1 MFYVALI
8 VLLLC
13 LLITLYFHH
22 KYICNEIEEL
32 KELIKNIKLSD
43 SNIPIT
49 TELLHSN
56 NEPKKDTIKPIDEL
70 NESNDKSINQSIKP
84 NYSKFINVPIIEH
97 KEDINTDNITNN
109 SSDESIKSIDKSLN
123 NQSLN
128 DQLQDNQELND
139 KVNNDFIGNKA
150 NDQAINKVINESDKQ
165 LPSLIESEDD
175 LVIPEV
181 IKNSFEYPSLNDLE
195 QQVLNQITNEI
206 NNGISIIN
214 ESLGF
219 DEIKKHPRVEEV
231 SDEEPINKKDNN
243 DENKNEIINY
253 EINENIINDVL
264 NDIKNQEINNQND
277 SVKEDLKDNVNNSIK
292 ETIKDDIKE
301 TNDNISTNDN
311 ITKESLKDPE
321 VKISNESIKPK
332 INPEV
337 INDLLNG
344 NYKYLQLVKK
354 CKDLGIDVTK
364 KKKDEIF
371 KILKSYL

>member
-43 SNIPIT
+43 SNNSIT
-49 TELLHSN
+49 KSLHLN

-70 NESNDKSINQSIKP
+70 IESNEEMKQSLKP

-97 KEDINTDNITNN
+97 KEDNITNN
-109 SSDESIKSIDKSLN
+109 NSDQLNKPIDKLP
-123 NQSLN
+123 N
-128 DQLQDNQELND
+128 DQMVKENDNQNI
-139 KVNNDFIGNKA
+139 NNNETINKA
-150 NDQAINKVINESDKQ
+150 NDEINNSDKQ
-165 LPSLIESEDD
+165 LPTVIDSEDD
-175 LVIPEV
+175 LVIPK
-181 IKNSFEYPSLNDLE
+181 IINPNSFEYPTLNELE

-214 ESLGF
+214 ESLGIP
-219 DEIKKHPRVEEV
+219 EINKHPRVEEV
-231 SDEEPINKKDNN
+231 NDEEPINDNKDNN
-243 DENKNEIINY
+243 KDDNKNEIINY

-264 NDIKNQEINNQND
+264 NDIKMQEVNNQND
-277 SVKEDLKDNVNNSIK
+277 NVKDEEVKDD
-292 ETIKDDIKE
+292 IKDDIKE
-301 TNDNISTNDN
+301 TKDNI
-311 ITKESLKDPE
+311 IKESLNENQE
-321 VKISNESIKPK
+321 VKESNESIKPK
-332 INPEV
+332 IDPEV

-354 CKDLGIDVTK
+354 CKDLGIDVAK
-364 KKKDEIF
+364 KKKEEIF

>member
-43 SNIPIT
+43 SNNSIT
-49 TELLHSN
+49 KSLHSN

-70 NESNDKSINQSIKP
+70 IESNEEIKQSLKP

-97 KEDINTDNITNN
+97 KEDNIINN
-109 SSDESIKSIDKSLN
+109 SSDQLNKPIDKLP
-123 NQSLN
+123 N
-128 DQLQDNQELND
+128 DQMIKES
-139 KVNNDFIGNKA
+139 NNENINNNENISNKA
-150 NDQAINKVINESDKQ
+150 NDDVINKSDDKQ
-165 LPSLIESEDD
+165 LPSLIDSEDD
-175 LVIPEV
+175 LVIPK
-181 IKNSFEYPSLNDLE
+181 IINPNSFEYPTLNELE

-214 ESLGF
+214 ESLGIP
-219 DEIKKHPRVEEV
+219 EINKHPRVEEV
-231 SDEEPINKKDNN
+231 NYEEPINDNKDNN
-243 DENKNEIINY
+243 KNNNKDNNKDDNKNEIINY

-264 NDIKNQEINNQND
+264 NDIKMQEVNNQND
-277 SVKEDLKDNVNNSIK
+277 IVKDEEV
-292 ETIKDDIKE
+292 KDDIKE
-301 TNDNISTNDN
+301 TKDNISDSV
-311 ITKESLKDPE
+311 IKESLNENQE
-321 VKISNESIKPK
+321 VKESNESIKPK
-332 INPEV
+332 IDPEV

-354 CKDLGIDVTK
+354 CKDLGIDVAK
-364 KKKDEIF
+364 KKKEEIF

>member
-43 SNIPIT
+43 SNNSIT
-49 TELLHSN
+49 KSLHSN

-70 NESNDKSINQSIKP
+70 IESNEEINQSLKP

-97 KEDINTDNITNN
+97 KDDNINDNITNN
-109 SSDESIKSIDKSLN
+109 NSDQLNKPIDKLP
-123 NQSLN
+123 N
-128 DQLQDNQELND
+128 DQMIKESDNENIS
-139 KVNNDFIGNKA
+139 NHETINKA
-150 NDQAINKVINESDKQ
+150 NDEINNSDKQ
-165 LPSLIESEDD
+165 LPSLIDSEDD
-175 LVIPEV
+175 LVIPK
-181 IKNSFEYPSLNDLE
+181 IINPNSFEYPTLNELE

-206 NNGISIIN
+206 NNGITIIN
-214 ESLGF
+214 ESLGIP
-219 DEIKKHPRVEEV
+219 EINKHPRVEEV
-231 SDEEPINKKDNN
+231 NDEESINDKDNN
-243 DENKNEIINY
+243 KDDNKNEIINY

-264 NDIKNQEINNQND
+264 NDIKMQEVNNQND
-277 SVKEDLKDNVNNSIK
+277 IVKDEK
-292 ETIKDDIKE
+292 EEVKDDIKE
-301 TNDNISTNDN
+301 TKDNVSDN
-311 ITKESLKDPE
+311 VTKEPLNENLE
-321 VKISNESIKPK
+321 VKESNESIKPK
-332 INPEV
+332 IDPEV

-354 CKDLGIDVTK
+354 CKDLGIDVAK
-364 KKKDEIF
+364 KKKEEIF

>member
-43 SNIPIT
+43 SNNSIT
-49 TELLHSN
+49 KSLHSN

-70 NESNDKSINQSIKP
+70 NESNEEIKQSLKP

-97 KEDINTDNITNN
+97 KEDNITNN
-109 SSDESIKSIDKSLN
+109 NSDQLNKPIDKLP
-123 NQSLN
+123 N
-128 DQLQDNQELND
+128 DQMIKES
-139 KVNNDFIGNKA
+139 NNENINNNETINKA
-150 NDQAINKVINESDKQ
+150 NDEINNSDKQ
-165 LPSLIESEDD
+165 LPSLIDSEDD
-175 LVIPEV
+175 LVIPK
-181 IKNSFEYPSLNDLE
+181 IINPNSFEYPTLNELE

-214 ESLGF
+214 ESLGIP
-219 DEIKKHPRVEEV
+219 EINKHPRVEEV
-231 SDEEPINKKDNN
+231 NDEEPINDKDNN
-243 DENKNEIINY
+243 KDDNKNEIINY

-264 NDIKNQEINNQND
+264 NDIKMQEVNNQND
-277 SVKEDLKDNVNNSIK
+277 IVKDEEVKDD
-292 ETIKDDIKE
+292 IKDDIKE
-301 TNDNISTNDN
+301 TKDNISDN
-311 ITKESLKDPE
+311 ITKESLNQNQE
-321 VKISNESIKPK
+321 VKESNESIKPK
-332 INPEV
+332 IDPEV

-354 CKDLGIDVTK
+354 CKDLGIDVAK
-364 KKKDEIF
+364 KKKEEIF

>member
-43 SNIPIT
+43 SNNSIT
-49 TELLHSN
+49 KSLHSN
-56 NEPKKDTIKPIDEL
+56 NELKKDTIKPIDEL
-70 NESNDKSINQSIKP
+70 IESNEEMKQSIKP

-97 KEDINTDNITNN
+97 KEDNINDNINNNN
-109 SSDESIKSIDKSLN
+109 SD
-123 NQSLN
+123 QSNTTINKLPN
-128 DQLQDNQELND
+128 DQMVKESDNENISNNEIVN
-139 KVNNDFIGNKA
+139 KVNDE
-150 NDQAINKVINESDKQ
+150 INNSDKQ
-165 LPSLIESEDD
+165 LPSLIDSEDD
-175 LVIPEV
+175 LVIPK
-181 IKNSFEYPSLNDLE
+181 IINPNSFEYPTLNDLE

-214 ESLGF
+214 ESLGIP
-219 DEIKKHPRVEEV
+219 EINKHPRVEEV
-231 SDEEPINKKDNN
+231 NDEELINDKDNN
-243 DENKNEIINY
+243 KDDNKNEIINY

-264 NDIKNQEINNQND
+264 NDIKMQEVNNQND
-277 SVKEDLKDNVNNSIK
+277 IVKDEK
-292 ETIKDDIKE
+292 EEVKDDIKE
-301 TNDNISTNDN
+301 TKDNVSDN
-311 ITKESLKDPE
+311 VTKEPLNENPE
-321 VKISNESIKPK
+321 VKESNESIKPK
-332 INPEV
+332 IDPEV

-354 CKDLGIDVTK
+354 CKDLGIDVAK
-364 KKKDEIF
+364 KKKEEIF

>member
-43 SNIPIT
+43 SNNSIT
-49 TELLHSN
+49 KSLHSN

-70 NESNDKSINQSIKP
+70 IESNEEIKQSIKP

-97 KEDINTDNITNN
+97 KEDNINDNITNN
-109 SSDESIKSIDKSLN
+109 NSDQLNKPIDKLP
-123 NQSLN
+123 N
-128 DQLQDNQELND
+128 DQMVKESDNENIS
-139 KVNNDFIGNKA
+139 NNETINKA
-150 NDQAINKVINESDKQ
+150 NDEINKSDDKQ
-165 LPSLIESEDD
+165 LPSVIDSEDD
-175 LVIPEV
+175 LVIPK
-181 IKNSFEYPSLNDLE
+181 IINPNSFEYPTLNELE

-206 NNGISIIN
+206 NNGITIIN
-214 ESLGF
+214 ESLGIP
-219 DEIKKHPRVEEV
+219 EINKHPRVEEV
-231 SDEEPINKKDNN
+231 NDEEPINDKDNN
-243 DENKNEIINY
+243 KDDNKNEIINY

-264 NDIKNQEINNQND
+264 NDIKMQEVNNQND
-277 SVKEDLKDNVNNSIK
+277 IVKDEK
-292 ETIKDDIKE
+292 EEVKDDIKE
-301 TNDNISTNDN
+301 TKDNISDN
-311 ITKESLKDPE
+311 VIKESLNENQE
-321 VKISNESIKPK
+321 VKESNESIKPK
-332 INPEV
+332 IDPEA

-354 CKDLGIDVTK
+354 CKDLGIDVAK
-364 KKKDEIF
+364 KKKEEIF

>member
-43 SNIPIT
+43 SNNSIT
-49 TELLHSN
+49 KSLHSN

-70 NESNDKSINQSIKP
+70 IESNEEIKQSIKP

-97 KEDINTDNITNN
+97 KEDNIINN
-109 SSDESIKSIDKSLN
+109 SSDQLNKPIDKLP
-123 NQSLN
+123 N
-128 DQLQDNQELND
+128 DQMIKES
-139 KVNNDFIGNKA
+139 NNENINNNENISNKA
-150 NDQAINKVINESDKQ
+150 NDDVINKSDDKQ
-165 LPSLIESEDD
+165 LPSLIDSEDD
-175 LVIPEV
+175 LVIPK
-181 IKNSFEYPSLNDLE
+181 IINPNSFEYPTLNDLE

-214 ESLGF
+214 ESLGIP
-219 DEIKKHPRVEEV
+219 EINKHPRVEEV
-231 SDEEPINKKDNN
+231 NDEESINDKDNN
-243 DENKNEIINY
+243 KDEIINY

-264 NDIKNQEINNQND
+264 NDIKMQEVNNQND
-277 SVKEDLKDNVNNSIK
+277 IVKDEK
-292 ETIKDDIKE
+292 EEVKDDIKE
-301 TNDNISTNDN
+301 TKDNISDN
-311 ITKESLKDPE
+311 VTKESLNQIQE
-321 VKISNESIKPK
+321 VKESNESIKPK
-332 INPEV
+332 IDPEV

-354 CKDLGIDVTK
+354 CKDLGIDVAK
-364 KKKDEIF
+364 KKKEEIF

>member
-43 SNIPIT
+43 SNNSIT
-49 TELLHSN
+49 KSLHLN

-70 NESNDKSINQSIKP
+70 IESNEEIKQSIKP

-97 KEDINTDNITNN
+97 KEDNITNN
-109 SSDESIKSIDKSLN
+109 NSDQLNKPIDKLP
-123 NQSLN
+123 N
-128 DQLQDNQELND
+128 DQMIKESDNENIS
-139 KVNNDFIGNKA
+139 NNEVNKA
-150 NDQAINKVINESDKQ
+150 NEINNSDKQ
-165 LPSLIESEDD
+165 LPSLIDSEDD
-175 LVIPEV
+175 LVIPK
-181 IKNSFEYPSLNDLE
+181 IINQNSFEYPTLNDLE

-214 ESLGF
+214 ESLGIP
-219 DEIKKHPRVEEV
+219 EINKHPRVEEV
-231 SDEEPINKKDNN
+231 NDEESINDKDNN
-243 DENKNEIINY
+243 KDDNKNEIINY

-264 NDIKNQEINNQND
+264 NDIKMQEVNNQND
-277 SVKEDLKDNVNNSIK
+277 NVKDEEVKDN
-292 ETIKDDIKE
+292 IKDDIKE
-301 TNDNISTNDN
+301 NKDNISDN
-311 ITKESLKDPE
+311 VTKESLNENQE
-321 VKISNESIKPK
+321 VKESNESIKPK
-332 INPEV
+332 IDPEV

-354 CKDLGIDVTK
+354 CKDLGIDVAK
-364 KKKDEIF
+364 KKKEEIF

>member
-43 SNIPIT
+43 SNNSIT
-49 TELLHSN
+49 KSLHSN

-70 NESNDKSINQSIKP
+70 IESNEEIKQSLKP

-97 KEDINTDNITNN
+97 KEDNINDNINNNN
-109 SSDESIKSIDKSLN
+109 SDQLNKPIDKLP
-123 NQSLN
+123 N
-128 DQLQDNQELND
+128 DQMVKESDNQNIS
-139 KVNNDFIGNKA
+139 NNDVNKA
-150 NDQAINKVINESDKQ
+150 NDEINNSDKQ
-165 LPSLIESEDD
+165 LPSLIDSEDD
-175 LVIPEV
+175 LVIPK
-181 IKNSFEYPSLNDLE
+181 IINPNSFEYPTLNDLE

-214 ESLGF
+214 ESLGIT
-219 DEIKKHPRVEEV
+219 EINKHPRVEEV
-231 SDEEPINKKDNN
+231 NDEEPINDNKDDNK
-243 DENKNEIINY
+243 DDNKNEIINY

-264 NDIKNQEINNQND
+264 NDIKMQEVNNQND
-277 SVKEDLKDNVNNSIK
+277 NVKDEEV
-292 ETIKDDIKE
+292 KDDIKE
-301 TNDNISTNDN
+301 TKDNISTNDSV
-311 ITKESLKDPE
+311 TKESLNQNSE
-321 VKISNESIKPK
+321 VKESNESIKPK
-332 INPEV
+332 IDPEV

-354 CKDLGIDVTK
+354 CKDLGIDVAK
-364 KKKDEIF
+364 KKKEEIF

>member
-43 SNIPIT
+43 SNNSIT
-49 TELLHSN
+49 KSSHSN
-56 NEPKKDTIKPIDEL
+56 NEPKKDIIKPIDEL
-70 NESNDKSINQSIKP
+70 IESNEEIKQSLKP

-97 KEDINTDNITNN
+97 KEDNINDNITNN
-109 SSDESIKSIDKSLN
+109 SSDKLNKPIDKLP
-123 NQSLN
+123 N
-128 DQLQDNQELND
+128 DQMIKES
-139 KVNNDFIGNKA
+139 NNENISNKA
-150 NDQAINKVINESDKQ
+150 NDDVINKSDDKQ
-165 LPSLIESEDD
+165 LPSLIDSEDD
-175 LVIPEV
+175 LVIPK
-181 IKNSFEYPSLNDLE
+181 IINPNSFEYPTLNELE

-214 ESLGF
+214 ESLGIP
-219 DEIKKHPRVEEV
+219 EINKHPRVEEV
-231 SDEEPINKKDNN
+231 SDEEPINDNKDDNK
-243 DENKNEIINY
+243 DDNKNEIINY

-264 NDIKNQEINNQND
+264 NDIKMQEVNNQND
-277 SVKEDLKDNVNNSIK
+277 NVKDEEV
-292 ETIKDDIKE
+292 KDDIKE
-301 TNDNISTNDN
+301 TKDNISTNDS
-311 ITKESLKDPE
+311 ITKESLNQE
-321 VKISNESIKPK
+321 VKESNESIKPK
-332 INPEV
+332 IDPEV

-354 CKDLGIDVTK
+354 CKELGIDVAK
-364 KKKDEIF
+364 KKKEEIF

>member
-43 SNIPIT
+43 SNNSIT
-49 TELLHSN
+49 KSLHSN

-70 NESNDKSINQSIKP
+70 IESNEEIKQSIKP

-97 KEDINTDNITNN
+97 KEDNINDNITNN
-109 SSDESIKSIDKSLN
+109 NSDQLNKPIDKLP
-123 NQSLN
+123 N
-128 DQLQDNQELND
+128 DQMIKESDNENISNNEIVNKTND
-139 KVNNDFIGNKA
+139 EINN
-150 NDQAINKVINESDKQ
+150 SDKQ
-165 LPSLIESEDD
+165 LPSLIDSEDD
-175 LVIPEV
+175 LVIPK
-181 IKNSFEYPSLNDLE
+181 IINPNSFEYPTLNDLE

-214 ESLGF
+214 ESLGIP
-219 DEIKKHPRVEEV
+219 EINKHPRVEEV
-231 SDEEPINKKDNN
+231 NDEEPINDKDNN
-243 DENKNEIINY
+243 KDDNKDDNKNEIINY

-264 NDIKNQEINNQND
+264 NDIKMQEVNNQND
-277 SVKEDLKDNVNNSIK
+277 NVKDEEV
-292 ETIKDDIKE
+292 KDDIKE
-301 TNDNISTNDN
+301 TKDNISTNDS
-311 ITKESLKDPE
+311 ITKEPLNQE
-321 VKISNESIKPK
+321 VKESNESIKPK
-332 INPEV
+332 IDPEV

-364 KKKDEIF
+364 KKKEEIF

>member
-43 SNIPIT
+43 SNNSIT
-49 TELLHSN
+49 KSLHSN

-70 NESNDKSINQSIKP
+70 IESNEEINKSLKP

-97 KEDINTDNITNN
+97 KEDNITNN
-109 SSDESIKSIDKSLN
+109 SSDQLNKPIDKLP
-123 NQSLN
+123 N
-128 DQLQDNQELND
+128 DQMIKESDNENIS
-139 KVNNDFIGNKA
+139 NNEIVNKA
-150 NDQAINKVINESDKQ
+150 NDEINNSDKQ
-165 LPSLIESEDD
+165 LPSLIDSEDD
-175 LVIPEV
+175 LVIPK
-181 IKNSFEYPSLNDLE
+181 IINPNSFEYPTLNDLE

-214 ESLGF
+214 ESLGIP
-219 DEIKKHPRVEEV
+219 EINKHPRVEEV
-231 SDEEPINKKDNN
+231 NDEESINDNKDDNK
-243 DENKNEIINY
+243 DDNKNEIINY

-264 NDIKNQEINNQND
+264 NDIKMQEVNNQND
-277 SVKEDLKDNVNNSIK
+277 NVKDEEVKDN
-292 ETIKDDIKE
+292 IKDDIKE
-301 TNDNISTNDN
+301 TKDNIITNDN
-311 ITKESLKDPE
+311 VIKESLNQNPE
-321 VKISNESIKPK
+321 VKESNESIKPK
-332 INPEV
+332 IDPEA

-354 CKDLGIDVTK
+354 CKDLGIDVAK
-364 KKKDEIF
+364 KKKEEIF

>member
-43 SNIPIT
+43 SNNSIT
-49 TELLHSN
+49 KSLHSN

-70 NESNDKSINQSIKP
+70 IESNEEIKQSLKP

-97 KEDINTDNITNN
+97 KEDNINDNITNN
-109 SSDESIKSIDKSLN
+109 NSDQLNKPIDKLP
-123 NQSLN
+123 N
-128 DQLQDNQELND
+128 DQMVKESDNENIS
-139 KVNNDFIGNKA
+139 NNEIVNKA
-150 NDQAINKVINESDKQ
+150 NDEINKSDDKQ
-165 LPSLIESEDD
+165 LPSLIDSEDD
-175 LVIPEV
+175 LVIPK
-181 IKNSFEYPSLNDLE
+181 IINPNSFEYPTLNELE

-214 ESLGF
+214 ESLGIP
-219 DEIKKHPRVEEV
+219 EINKHPRVEEV
-231 SDEEPINKKDNN
+231 SDEEPINDNKV
-243 DENKNEIINY
+243 DNKNEIFNY
-253 EINENIINDVL
+253 EISENIINDVL
-264 NDIKNQEINNQND
+264 NDIKMQEVNNQNEN
-277 SVKEDLKDNVNNSIK
+277 VKDEEVKDN
-292 ETIKDDIKE
+292 IKDDIKE
-301 TNDNISTNDN
+301 TKDNISDN
-311 ITKESLKDPE
+311 VTKESLNQIQE
-321 VKISNESIKPK
+321 VKESNESIKPK
-332 INPEV
+332 IDPEV

-354 CKDLGIDVTK
+354 CKDLGIDVAK
-364 KKKDEIF
+364 KKKEEIF

>member
-1 MFYVALI
+1 MFYIALI

-43 SNIPIT
+43 YNNSIT
-49 TELLHSN
+49 KSLHSN

-70 NESNDKSINQSIKP
+70 IESNEEIKQSLKP

-97 KEDINTDNITNN
+97 KEDNINDNITNN
-109 SSDESIKSIDKSLN
+109 SSDQLNKPIDKLP
-123 NQSLN
+123 N
-128 DQLQDNQELND
+128 DQMIKESDNENIS
-139 KVNNDFIGNKA
+139 NNETINKA
-150 NDQAINKVINESDKQ
+150 NDEINNSDKQ
-165 LPSLIESEDD
+165 LPSLIDSEDD
-175 LVIPEV
+175 LVIPK
-181 IKNSFEYPSLNDLE
+181 IINPNSFEYPTLNELE

-214 ESLGF
+214 ESLGIP
-219 DEIKKHPRVEEV
+219 EINKHPRVEEV
-231 SDEEPINKKDNN
+231 NDEEPINDKDNN
-243 DENKNEIINY
+243 KDDNKNEIINY

-264 NDIKNQEINNQND
+264 NDIKMQEVNNQND
-277 SVKEDLKDNVNNSIK
+277 IVKDEEV
-292 ETIKDDIKE
+292 KDDIKE
-301 TNDNISTNDN
+301 NKDNISDSV
-311 ITKESLKDPE
+311 IKESLNQIQE
-321 VKISNESIKPK
+321 VKESNESIKPK
-332 INPEV
+332 IDPEV

-354 CKDLGIDVTK
+354 CKDLGIDVAK
-364 KKKDEIF
+364 KKKEEIF

>member
-43 SNIPIT
+43 SNNSIT
-49 TELLHSN
+49 KSLHSN

-70 NESNDKSINQSIKP
+70 IESNEEIKQSLKP

-97 KEDINTDNITNN
+97 KEDNINDNITNN
-109 SSDESIKSIDKSLN
+109 NSDQLNKPIDKLP
-123 NQSLN
+123 N
-128 DQLQDNQELND
+128 DQMVKESDNENISNIE
-139 KVNNDFIGNKA
+139 VNKA
-150 NDQAINKVINESDKQ
+150 NDEINNSDKQ
-165 LPSLIESEDD
+165 LPSLIDSEDD
-175 LVIPEV
+175 LVIPK
-181 IKNSFEYPSLNDLE
+181 IINSNSFEYPTLNELE

-214 ESLGF
+214 ESLGIP
-219 DEIKKHPRVEEV
+219 EINKHPRVEEV
-231 SDEEPINKKDNN
+231 NDEESINDKDNN
-243 DENKNEIINY
+243 KHDNKNEIINY

-264 NDIKNQEINNQND
+264 NDIKMQEVNNQND
-277 SVKEDLKDNVNNSIK
+277 IVKDEEV
-292 ETIKDDIKE
+292 KDDIKE
-301 TNDNISTNDN
+301 TKDNISTNDN
-311 ITKESLKDPE
+311 VIKESLNQNQE
-321 VKISNESIKPK
+321 VKESNESIKHK
-332 INPEV
+332 IDPEA

-364 KKKDEIF
+364 KKKEEIF

>member
-43 SNIPIT
+43 SNNSIT
-49 TELLHSN
+49 NEILHSN

-70 NESNDKSINQSIKP
+70 IESKEEINKSLKP

-97 KEDINTDNITNN
+97 KETNNINTDNIINN
-109 SSDESIKSIDKSLN
+109 SSNESIKSIDKSLN

-128 DQLQDNQELND
+128 DQLQDNQELKD
-139 KVNNDFIGNKA
+139 KVNNDANNDSISNKA
-150 NDQAINKVINESDKQ
+150 NNQVINESDKQ
-165 LPSLIESEDD
+165 LPSLIDSEDD

-214 ESLGF
+214 ESLGLT
-219 DEIKKHPRVEEV
+219 EINKHPRVEEV
-231 SDEEPINKKDNN
+231 SDEEPNN
-243 DENKNEIINY
+243 DNKVNKDEIINY

-264 NDIKNQEINNQND
+264 NDIKMQEVNNQND
-277 SVKEDLKDNVNNSIK
+277 IVKDEKEEVNNNIK
-292 ETIKDDIKE
+292 ETK
-301 TNDNISTNDN
+301 DNISTNDN
-311 ITKESLKDPE
+311 VTNESLNEKLKDPE
-321 VKISNESIKPK
+321 VKESNESIKLK
-332 INPEV
+332 IDPEV
-337 INDLLNG
+337 INDLLNS

-354 CKDLGIDVTK
+354 CKDLGIDVAK
-364 KKKDEIF
+364 KKKEEIF

>member
-43 SNIPIT
+43 SNNSIT
-49 TELLHSN
+49 NEILHSN

-70 NESNDKSINQSIKP
+70 IESNEEINQSFKP

-97 KEDINTDNITNN
+97 KEDNITNN
-109 SSDESIKSIDKSLN
+109 SSD
-123 NQSLN
+123 QSNTTINKLPN
-128 DQLQDNQELND
+128 DQMVKES
-139 KVNNDFIGNKA
+139 NNENISNNEIINNKA
-150 NDQAINKVINESDKQ
+150 NDKINKSDDKQ
-165 LPSLIESEDD
+165 LPSLIDSEDD

-214 ESLGF
+214 ESLGLT
-219 DEIKKHPRVEEV
+219 EINKHPRVEEV
-231 SDEEPINKKDNN
+231 SDEEPNN
-243 DENKNEIINY
+243 DNKVNKDEIINY

-264 NDIKNQEINNQND
+264 NDIKMQEVNNQND
-277 SVKEDLKDNVNNSIK
+277 IVKDEKEEVNNNIK
-292 ETIKDDIKE
+292 ETK
-301 TNDNISTNDN
+301 DNISTNDN
-311 ITKESLKDPE
+311 VTNESLNEKLKDPE
-321 VKISNESIKPK
+321 VKESNESIKLK
-332 INPEV
+332 IDPEV
-337 INDLLNG
+337 INDLLNS

-354 CKDLGIDVTK
+354 CKDLGIDVAK
-364 KKKDEIF
+364 KKKEEIF

>member
-43 SNIPIT
+43 SNNSIT
-49 TELLHSN
+49 KSLHSN

-70 NESNDKSINQSIKP
+70 IESNEEIKQSLKP

-97 KEDINTDNITNN
+97 KEDNITNN
-109 SSDESIKSIDKSLN
+109 NSDQLNKPIDKLP
-123 NQSLN
+123 N
-128 DQLQDNQELND
+128 DQMIKESDNENI
-139 KVNNDFIGNKA
+139 NNNENISNKA
-150 NDQAINKVINESDKQ
+150 NDDVINKSDDKQ
-165 LPSLIESEDD
+165 LPNLIDSEDD
-175 LVIPEV
+175 LVIPK
-181 IKNSFEYPSLNDLE
+181 IINPNSFEYPTLNDLE

-214 ESLGF
+214 ESLGIP
-219 DEIKKHPRVEEV
+219 EINKHPRVEEV
-231 SDEEPINKKDNN
+231 NDEEPINDKDNN
-243 DENKNEIINY
+243 KDDNKDDNKNEIINY

-264 NDIKNQEINNQND
+264 NDIKMQEVNNQND
-277 SVKEDLKDNVNNSIK
+277 NVKDEEVKDN
-292 ETIKDDIKE
+292 IKDDIKE
-301 TNDNISTNDN
+301 NKDNISDSV
-311 ITKESLKDPE
+311 IKESLNENLKDPE
-321 VKISNESIKPK
+321 VKESNESIKPK
-332 INPEV
+332 IDPEV

-354 CKDLGIDVTK
+354 CKDLGIDVAK
-364 KKKDEIF
+364 KKKEEIF

>member
-43 SNIPIT
+43 SNNSIT
-49 TELLHSN
+49 KSLHSN

-70 NESNDKSINQSIKP
+70 IESNEEIKQSFKP

-97 KEDINTDNITNN
+97 KEDNINDNITNN
-109 SSDESIKSIDKSLN
+109 SSDQLNKPIDKLP
-123 NQSLN
+123 N
-128 DQLQDNQELND
+128 DQMIKESDNENIS
-139 KVNNDFIGNKA
+139 NNETINKA
-150 NDQAINKVINESDKQ
+150 NDEINNSDKQ
-165 LPSLIESEDD
+165 LPSLIDSEDD
-175 LVIPEV
+175 LVIPK
-181 IKNSFEYPSLNDLE
+181 IINPNSFEYPTLNELE

-214 ESLGF
+214 ESLGIP
-219 DEIKKHPRVEEV
+219 EINKHPRVEEV
-231 SDEEPINKKDNN
+231 NDEESINDKDNN
-243 DENKNEIINY
+243 KDDNKNEIINY

-264 NDIKNQEINNQND
+264 NDIKMQEVNNQND
-277 SVKEDLKDNVNNSIK
+277 IVKDEEVKDN
-292 ETIKDDIKE
+292 IKDDIKE
-301 TNDNISTNDN
+301 TKDNISDN
-311 ITKESLKDPE
+311 VTKESLNQNPE
-321 VKISNESIKPK
+321 VKESNESIKPK
-332 INPEV
+332 IDPEV

-354 CKDLGIDVTK
+354 CKDLGIDVAK
-364 KKKDEIF
+364 KKKEEIF

>member
-43 SNIPIT
+43 SNNSIIKS
-49 TELLHSN
+49 LHSN

-70 NESNDKSINQSIKP
+70 IESNEEMKQSIKP

-97 KEDINTDNITNN
+97 KEDNINDNINNNN
-109 SSDESIKSIDKSLN
+109 SD
-123 NQSLN
+123 QSNTTINKLPN
-128 DQLQDNQELND
+128 DQMVKESDNENISNNEIVN
-139 KVNNDFIGNKA
+139 KVNDE
-150 NDQAINKVINESDKQ
+150 INNSDKQ
-165 LPSLIESEDD
+165 LPSLIDSEDD
-175 LVIPEV
+175 LVIPK
-181 IKNSFEYPSLNDLE
+181 IINPNSFEYPTLNDLE

-214 ESLGF
+214 ESLGIP
-219 DEIKKHPRVEEV
+219 EINKHPRVEEV
-231 SDEEPINKKDNN
+231 NDEESINDKDNN
-243 DENKNEIINY
+243 KDDNKNEIINY

-264 NDIKNQEINNQND
+264 NDIKMQEVNNQND
-277 SVKEDLKDNVNNSIK
+277 IVKDEK
-292 ETIKDDIKE
+292 EEVKDDIKE
-301 TNDNISTNDN
+301 TKDNVSDN
-311 ITKESLKDPE
+311 VTKEPLNENPE
-321 VKISNESIKPK
+321 VKESNESIKPK
-332 INPEV
+332 IDPEV

-354 CKDLGIDVTK
+354 CKDLGIDVAK
-364 KKKDEIF
+364 KKKEEIF

>member
-43 SNIPIT
+43 SNNSIT
-49 TELLHSN
+49 KSLHSN

-70 NESNDKSINQSIKP
+70 IESNEEIKQSLKP

-97 KEDINTDNITNN
+97 KEDNINDNITNN
-109 SSDESIKSIDKSLN
+109 SSDQLNKPIDKLP
-123 NQSLN
+123 N
-128 DQLQDNQELND
+128 DQMIKENDNEN
-139 KVNNDFIGNKA
+139 ISNKA
-150 NDQAINKVINESDKQ
+150 NDDVINKSDDKQ
-165 LPSLIESEDD
+165 LPSLIDSEDD
-175 LVIPEV
+175 LVIPK
-181 IKNSFEYPSLNDLE
+181 IINPNSFEYPTLNELE

-214 ESLGF
+214 ESLGIP
-219 DEIKKHPRVEEV
+219 EINKHPRVEEV
-231 SDEEPINKKDNN
+231 NDEEPINDKDNN
-243 DENKNEIINY
+243 KDDNKNEIINY

-264 NDIKNQEINNQND
+264 NDIKMQEVNNQND
-277 SVKEDLKDNVNNSIK
+277 IVKDEEVKDNIK
-292 ETIKDDIKE
+292 ETK
-301 TNDNISTNDN
+301 DNISDN
-311 ITKESLKDPE
+311 VIKESLNQNPE
-321 VKISNESIKPK
+321 VKESNESIKPK
-332 INPEV
+332 IDPEV

-354 CKDLGIDVTK
+354 CKDLGIDVAK
-364 KKKDEIF
+364 KKKEEIF

>member
-43 SNIPIT
+43 SNNSINS
-49 TELLHSN
+49 LHLN

-70 NESNDKSINQSIKP
+70 IESNEEIKQSLKS

-97 KEDINTDNITNN
+97 KEDNINDNITNN
-109 SSDESIKSIDKSLN
+109 SSDQLNKPIDKLP
-123 NQSLN
+123 N
-128 DQLQDNQELND
+128 DQMIKES
-139 KVNNDFIGNKA
+139 NNENISNNETINKA
-150 NDQAINKVINESDKQ
+150 NDEINNSDKQ
-165 LPSLIESEDD
+165 IPSLIDSEDD
-175 LVIPEV
+175 LVIPK
-181 IKNSFEYPSLNDLE
+181 IINPNSFEYPTLNDLE

-214 ESLGF
+214 ESLGIP
-219 DEIKKHPRVEEV
+219 EINKHPRVEEV
-231 SDEEPINKKDNN
+231 NDEEPINDKDNN
-243 DENKNEIINY
+243 KDDNKNEIINY

-264 NDIKNQEINNQND
+264 NDIKMQEVNNQND
-277 SVKEDLKDNVNNSIK
+277 NVKDEEVKDN
-292 ETIKDDIKE
+292 IKDDIKE
-301 TNDNISTNDN
+301 NKDNISDN
-311 ITKESLKDPE
+311 VTKESLNGNQE
-321 VKISNESIKPK
+321 VKESNESIKPK
-332 INPEV
+332 IDPEA

-354 CKDLGIDVTK
+354 CKDLGIDVAK
-364 KKKDEIF
+364 KKKEEIF

>member
-43 SNIPIT
+43 SNNSIT
-49 TELLHSN
+49 KSLHSN

-70 NESNDKSINQSIKP
+70 IESNEEIKQSLKP

-97 KEDINTDNITNN
+97 KEDNINDNITNN
-109 SSDESIKSIDKSLN
+109 SSDQLNKPIDKLP
-123 NQSLN
+123 N
-128 DQLQDNQELND
+128 DQMIKENDNEN
-139 KVNNDFIGNKA
+139 ISNKA
-150 NDQAINKVINESDKQ
+150 NDDVINKSDDKQ
-165 LPSLIESEDD
+165 LPSLIDSEDD
-175 LVIPEV
+175 LVIPK
-181 IKNSFEYPSLNDLE
+181 IINPNSFEYPTLNELE

-214 ESLGF
+214 ESLGIP
-219 DEIKKHPRVEEV
+219 EINKHPRVEEV
-231 SDEEPINKKDNN
+231 NDEEPINDKDNN
-243 DENKNEIINY
+243 KDDNKNEIINY

-264 NDIKNQEINNQND
+264 NDIKMQEVNNQND
-277 SVKEDLKDNVNNSIK
+277 IVKDEK
-292 ETIKDDIKE
+292 EEVKDDIKE
-301 TNDNISTNDN
+301 TKDNISDN
-311 ITKESLKDPE
+311 VIKESLNQNPE
-321 VKISNESIKPK
+321 VKESNESIKPK
-332 INPEV
+332 IDPEV

-354 CKDLGIDVTK
+354 CKDLGIDVAK
-364 KKKDEIF
+364 KKKEEIF
-371 KILKSYL
+371 KILKSDL

>member
-43 SNIPIT
+43 SNNSIT
-49 TELLHSN
+49 IESLHSDN
-56 NEPKKDTIKPIDEL
+56 KPKKDTIKPIEEL
-70 NESNDKSINQSIKP
+70 NDLNNKVLNQSFKP

-97 KEDINTDNITNN
+97 KDNINNNITNN
-109 SSDESIKSIDKSLN
+109 SSGESNKTN
-123 NQSLN
+123 NKSLN
-128 DQLQDNQELND
+128 DQLPNQES
-139 KVNNDFIGNKA
+139 
-150 NDQAINKVINESDKQ
+150 NDQTIKESNNEVINESDNKE
-165 LPSLIESEDD
+165 LPNLIDSKDD

-214 ESLGF
+214 ESLGLN
-219 DEIKKHPRVEEV
+219 EINKHPRVEEV
-231 SDEEPINKKDNN
+231 SDEEPINKDDNKD
-243 DENKNEIINY
+243 EIISY

-264 NDIKNQEINNQND
+264 NDIKNQEVNNQND
-277 SVKEDLKDNVNNSIK
+277 SVKEDIKDNIK
-292 ETIKDDIKE
+292 ETKDNI
-301 TNDNISTNDN
+301 TNDNV
-311 ITKESLKDPE
+311 ESLNDSE
-321 VKISNESIKPK
+321 VKISNDSIKPK
-332 INPEV
+332 IDSEI

>member
-43 SNIPIT
+43 SNNSIT
-49 TELLHSN
+49 KSLHSN

-70 NESNDKSINQSIKP
+70 IESNEEIKQSIKP

-97 KEDINTDNITNN
+97 KEDNINDNITNN
-109 SSDESIKSIDKSLN
+109 NSDQLNKPIDKLP
-123 NQSLN
+123 N
-128 DQLQDNQELND
+128 DQMIKES
-139 KVNNDFIGNKA
+139 NNENINNNENISNKA
-150 NDQAINKVINESDKQ
+150 NDDVINKSDDKQ
-165 LPSLIESEDD
+165 LPSLIDSEDD
-175 LVIPEV
+175 LVIPK
-181 IKNSFEYPSLNDLE
+181 IINPNSFEYPTLNELE

-214 ESLGF
+214 ESLGIP
-219 DEIKKHPRVEEV
+219 EINKHPRVEEV
-231 SDEEPINKKDNN
+231 NDEEPINDKDNN
-243 DENKNEIINY
+243 KDDNKNEIINY

-264 NDIKNQEINNQND
+264 NDIKMQEVNNQND
-277 SVKEDLKDNVNNSIK
+277 IVKDEEVKDNIK
-292 ETIKDDIKE
+292 ETK
-301 TNDNISTNDN
+301 DNISDN
-311 ITKESLKDPE
+311 VIKESLNQNPE
-321 VKISNESIKPK
+321 VKESNESIKPK
-332 INPEV
+332 IDPEV

-354 CKDLGIDVTK
+354 CKDLGIDVAK
-364 KKKDEIF
+364 KKKEEIF

>member
-43 SNIPIT
+43 SNNSIT
-49 TELLHSN
+49 KSLHSN

-70 NESNDKSINQSIKP
+70 IESNEEIKQSLKP

-97 KEDINTDNITNN
+97 KEDNINDNINNNN
-109 SSDESIKSIDKSLN
+109 SDQLNKPIDKLP
-123 NQSLN
+123 N
-128 DQLQDNQELND
+128 DQMVKESDNENIS
-139 KVNNDFIGNKA
+139 NNEVNKA
-150 NDQAINKVINESDKQ
+150 NEINNSDKQ
-165 LPSLIESEDD
+165 LPSLIDSEDD
-175 LVIPEV
+175 LVIPK
-181 IKNSFEYPSLNDLE
+181 IINPNSFEYPTLNDLE

-214 ESLGF
+214 ESLGIT
-219 DEIKKHPRVEEV
+219 EINKHPRVEEV
-231 SDEEPINKKDNN
+231 NDEEPINDKDNN
-243 DENKNEIINY
+243 KDDNKNEIINY

-264 NDIKNQEINNQND
+264 NDIKMQEVNNQND
-277 SVKEDLKDNVNNSIK
+277 IVKDEEV
-292 ETIKDDIKE
+292 KDDIKK
-301 TNDNISTNDN
+301 TKDNISDSV
-311 ITKESLKDPE
+311 TKESLNQNSE
-321 VKISNESIKPK
+321 VKESNESIKPK
-332 INPEV
+332 IDPEA

-354 CKDLGIDVTK
+354 CKDLGIDVAK
-364 KKKDEIF
+364 KKKEEIF

>member
-43 SNIPIT
+43 SNNSIT
-49 TELLHSN
+49 KSLHSN

-70 NESNDKSINQSIKP
+70 IESNEEIKQSLKP

-97 KEDINTDNITNN
+97 KEDNITNN
-109 SSDESIKSIDKSLN
+109 NSDQLNKPIDKLP
-123 NQSLN
+123 N
-128 DQLQDNQELND
+128 DQMIKESDNQNI
-139 KVNNDFIGNKA
+139 NNNETINKA
-150 NDQAINKVINESDKQ
+150 NDEINNSDKQ
-165 LPSLIESEDD
+165 IPSLIDSEDD
-175 LVIPEV
+175 LVIPK
-181 IKNSFEYPSLNDLE
+181 IINPNSFEYPTLNELE

-214 ESLGF
+214 ESLGIP
-219 DEIKKHPRVEEV
+219 EINKHPRVEEV
-231 SDEEPINKKDNN
+231 NDEESINDKDNN
-243 DENKNEIINY
+243 KDDNKNEIINY

-264 NDIKNQEINNQND
+264 NDIKMQEVNNQND
-277 SVKEDLKDNVNNSIK
+277 NVKDEEV
-292 ETIKDDIKE
+292 KDDIKE
-301 TNDNISTNDN
+301 TKDNISTNDS
-311 ITKESLKDPE
+311 ITKEPLNQNPE
-321 VKISNESIKPK
+321 VKESNESIKPK
-332 INPEV
+332 IDPEV

-354 CKDLGIDVTK
+354 CKDLGIDVAK
-364 KKKDEIF
+364 KKKEEIF

>member
-43 SNIPIT
+43 SNNSIT
-49 TELLHSN
+49 KSLHSN

-70 NESNDKSINQSIKP
+70 IESNEEIKQSIKP

-97 KEDINTDNITNN
+97 KEDNINDNITNN
-109 SSDESIKSIDKSLN
+109 SSDQLNKPIDKLP
-123 NQSLN
+123 N
-128 DQLQDNQELND
+128 DQMIKESDNENIS
-139 KVNNDFIGNKA
+139 NNEIVNKA
-150 NDQAINKVINESDKQ
+150 NDEINNSDKQ
-165 LPSLIESEDD
+165 LPSLIDSEDD
-175 LVIPEV
+175 LVIPK
-181 IKNSFEYPSLNDLE
+181 IINPNSFEYPTLNELE

-214 ESLGF
+214 ESLGIP
-219 DEIKKHPRVEEV
+219 EINKHPRVEEV
-231 SDEEPINKKDNN
+231 NDEEPINDNKDNN
-243 DENKNEIINY
+243 KDDNKNEIINY

-264 NDIKNQEINNQND
+264 NDIKMQEVNNQND
-277 SVKEDLKDNVNNSIK
+277 IVKDEEV
-292 ETIKDDIKE
+292 KDDIKE
-301 TNDNISTNDN
+301 TKDNISDN
-311 ITKESLKDPE
+311 ITKESLNQNQE
-321 VKISNESIKPK
+321 VKESNESIKPK
-332 INPEV
+332 IDPEV

-354 CKDLGIDVTK
+354 CKDLGIDVAK
-364 KKKDEIF
+364 KKKEEIF